1 MFREILL
8 EEKVSDSETM
18 RRENRR
24 IAAMSWGGGNEMDGD
39 QPPPKPSRTPMTDST
54 SKLFQMQEN
63 STPMINPETG
73 MTYIIAQNPE
83 VLARL
88 MEENQRR
95 GVNAAA
101 YNTPASVFNVLS
113 VEFDP
118 LTANSDTENKQQS
131 EDMKLTMKKV
141 HATELIPLQQDKLP
155 SLQGEQSSD
164 LFEKCPPQKS
174 SPKIIPPINSFNS
187 NLGDATE
194 NVVVGVETGYFP
206 TSAGLPPQPPDAK
219 SKSLERNMS
228 ANAVTNY
235 TRISSLE
242 RARQQQKL
250 AADYAKTR
258 SQSLVRQFSPGIQQ
272 EQTMIRSASLERNQ
286 QVPMSFKAPYSPSF
300 DRFQTPLPPPYVRPP
315 TKSGSL
321 ERSQAIIMN
330 DLMRKYYDQKSL
342 NDAQKPRSGGSLERN
357 VQYQQYLQMQKQQLE
372 QQLQATQQFQS
383 LQQQQSSV
391 NNSQESIEEN
401 IYDFGGVHVKSCASI
416 ALKKSIERGMLPPAA
431 AMRSPA
437 FDQPSSGPS
446 SLEIRP
452 PTLMTQPNVKQPCP
466 SIANRMMIFQ
476 QQSVPPPTT
485 TNNNVTSPNPL
496 PPFTQCVNPNL
507 YNLSQPESIITTTME
522 PQQVRKLNFPS
533 FVIFNFLLSFS
544 FYFVIC
550 IFSFVSENDNR
561 KKVLCLFSVGLN

>member
-1 MFREILL
+1 MYREILL

-24 IAAMSWGGGNEMDGD
+24 IAAMSWGGGNDDFSNGD
-39 QPPPKPSRTPMTDST
+39 QPPPKPSRTPMTDS
-54 SKLFQMQEN
+54 KIFQNQDNN
-63 STPMINPETG
+63 SQPMINPETG

-83 VLARL
+83 ILARL

-118 LTANSDTENKQQS
+118 HLTNSDTENKQQS
-131 EDMKLTMKKV
+131 EDMKLTVKKV
-141 HATELIPLQQDKLP
+141 QATELIPLQQDKLP
-155 SLQGEQSSD
+155 SLQGEQSSSSSSTD

-194 NVVVGVETGYFP
+194 NVVVVGV
-206 TSAGLPPQPPDAK
+206 GLPPHPPDAK

-228 ANAVTNY
+228 ANAAANY

-272 EQTMIRSASLERNQ
+272 EQQTMIRSASLERNQ

-315 TKSGSL
+315 MKSGSL

-342 NDAQKPRSGGSLERN
+342 NDSQKPRSGGSLERN
-357 VQYQQYLQMQKQQLE
+357 VQYQQYLHMQKQQLE

-452 PTLMTQPNVKQPCP
+452 PTLMTQPNIKP

-476 QQSVPPPTT
+476 QQSTIPPQTAPPT
-485 TNNNVTSPNPL
+485 NNVTSPNPL

-522 PQQVRKLNFPS
+522 PQQVRGKFSTIFYIFFCFIYYRCYMMRRKLFC
-533 FVIFNFLLSFS
+533 V
-544 FYFVIC
+544 YFQ
-550 IFSFVSENDNR
+550 
-561 KKVLCLFSVGLN
+561 

>member
-1 MFREILL
+1 MFVCREILL

-24 IAAMSWGGGNEMDGD
+24 IAAMSWGGGDSDE
-39 QPPPKPSRTPMTDST
+39 PPPKPSRTPMTDST
-54 SKLFQMQEN
+54 SKLFHLQEN

-101 YNTPASVFNVLS
+101 YNTQASVFNVLS

-118 LTANSDTENKQQS
+118 NAAPICDTENNQQS
-131 EDMKLTMKKV
+131 EDLKLTMKKV
-141 HATELIPLQQDKLP
+141 QATELISLQQDKLP
-155 SLQGEQSSD
+155 SYNQDQSPD
-164 LFEKCPPQKS
+164 MFEKCPPQRN
-174 SPKIIPPINSFNS
+174 SPKITPPINH
-187 NLGDATE
+187 LGDATE
-194 NVVVGVETGYFP
+194 VGGVESSYFP
-206 TSAGLPPQPPDAK
+206 MTSAAAAGLPPQPPDAK

-228 ANAVTNY
+228 ANAAANY

-258 SQSLVRQFSPGIQQ
+258 SQSLVRQFTPGIQV
-272 EQTMIRSASLERNQ
+272 EQSLIRTASLERNQ
-286 QVPMSFKAPYSPSF
+286 QVPMSFKAPYSASF
-300 DRFQTPLPPPYVRPP
+300 DRFQAPLPPPYVRPP
-315 TKSGSL
+315 MKSGSL

-330 DLMRKYYDQKSL
+330 DLMRKYYDQKSM
-342 NDAQKPRSGGSLERN
+342 NESNKPRSGGSLERN

-383 LQQQQSSV
+383 LQQQIVTS
-391 NNSQESIEEN
+391 SQESIEEN

-437 FDQPSSGPS
+437 YDPISSQPSSGPS
-446 SLEIRP
+446 SLENRPPP
-452 PTLMTQPNVKQPCP
+452 PTLAMSQQPSLKQPCP

-476 QQSVPPPTT
+476 PTT
-485 TNNNVTSPNPL
+485 QTTTPTNVTSPNPL
-496 PPFTQCVNPNL
+496 PPFTQVVNPNL
-507 YNLSQPESIITTTME
+507 YNLSQPESIITTTIQPTME
-522 PQQVRKLNFPS
+522 PQQVRENISHIFPS
-533 FVIFNFLLSFS
+533 QFFFRLL
-544 FYFVIC
+544 I
-550 IFSFVSENDNR
+550 
-561 KKVLCLFSVGLN
+561 